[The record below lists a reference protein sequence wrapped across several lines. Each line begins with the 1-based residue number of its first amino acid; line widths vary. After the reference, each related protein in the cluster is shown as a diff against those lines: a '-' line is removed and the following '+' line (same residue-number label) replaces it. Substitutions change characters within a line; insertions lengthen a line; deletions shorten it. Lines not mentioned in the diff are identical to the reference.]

1 MITFDYAKM
10 EEILMAERLIMKYG
24 KYKGQSMLD
33 IPKDYLLW
41 LQSEK
46 LSQGEPTSSPDM
58 KILDYAIRNSRK

>member
-1 MITFDYAKM
+1 MKTFDYGKM

-24 KYKGQSMLD
+24 KYRGQSMLD

-46 LSQGEPTSSPDM
+46 LSQGESPA
-58 KILDYAIRNSRK
+58 K